1 MIQFRLDLLEVAVEV
16 PFGDVA
22 GSPLGNVPLVGSI
35 SAAIRFASRIWAM
48 AAFHRMIALF
58 IEASR
63 YRVTDDPYSLRRGQ
77 HLVRRA
83 RVPLTGG

>member
-48 AAFHRMIALF
+48 AAFH
-58 IEASR
+58 
-63 YRVTDDPYSLRRGQ
+63 
-77 HLVRRA
+77 
-83 RVPLTGG
+83 